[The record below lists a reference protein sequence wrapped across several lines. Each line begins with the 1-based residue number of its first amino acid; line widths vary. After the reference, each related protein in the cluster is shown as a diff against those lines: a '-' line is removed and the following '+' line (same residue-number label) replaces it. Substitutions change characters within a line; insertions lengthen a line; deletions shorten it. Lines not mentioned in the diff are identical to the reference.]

1 MLPLYFLLSDQCSS
15 CAPGKK
21 EDLLDV
27 FSGYKNDKDLTE
39 VIRDIVSVAGGEA
52 GGHMNAAGAMIT
64 TANEEAFIETAK
76 NVFGKF

>member
-1 MLPLYFLLSDQCSS
+1 MLGLARAEKDTTKISLRI
-15 CAPGKK
+15 
-21 EDLLDV
+21 
-27 FSGYKNDKDLTE
+27 SGYKNNKDLTE